1 MLTIAVVTLSMNALI
16 SASVLPETATSLAI
30 ATCAIESLFCSA
42 CASSSFIVE
51 YGYFGCPFFGGW

>member
-16 SASVLPETATSLAI
+16 SASVLPDTATSLAI

-51 YGYFGCPFFGGW
+51 YGYFGCPFLGGW